1 MDLNLNT
8 YYIDILK
15 EIGNI
20 GSGNAATALSKMVND
35 KIDMKV
41 PVIEIIKAEEI
52 VEILGA
58 QDMFVIG
65 IYVNFYGDIQG
76 TVLLIID
83 KHSADIIIEDL
94 LGKRDSEEEYNELE
108 LSAIQEIG
116 NILTS
121 AYVNSISALS
131 NLDIV
136 ISVPSVSID
145 MAGAILSVPAIE
157 YSMISE
163 EVILIENKILKGE
176 DEMNVNFFLLPDIDS
191 FKILFRSL
199 GVYLDE

>member
-1 MDLNLNT
+1 
-8 YYIDILK
+8 
-15 EIGNI
+15 
-20 GSGNAATALSKMVND
+20 
-35 KIDMKV
+35 
-41 PVIEIIKAEEI
+41 
-52 VEILGA
+52 
-58 QDMFVIG
+58 MFVIG